1 MNKISIPKYSL
12 SEEIINSI
20 THGIG
25 SLLSIF
31 ALIILIIKASN
42 VSMLATISTIIFGTS
57 MVCLYTIS
65 CIYHALSPKIIA
77 KKVLRVLD
85 HCNVFMLVFGTII
98 PVSLLGIRGVWGWI
112 FLSIVLVTTT
122 TGIIFTAINVDKYIK
137 VSLICHL
144 LNGWSVLIFS
154 YFLFKNIG
162 LIGLL
167 LIIIGG
173 IMYSIGSC
181 LYIIGSRVKYIHSLF
196 HLFCLFGTFFHFL
209 SIYFYIL

>member
-1 MNKISIPKYSL
+1 
-12 SEEIINSI
+12 
-20 THGIG
+20 
-25 SLLSIF
+25 
-31 ALIILIIKASN
+31 
-42 VSMLATISTIIFGTS
+42 

-65 CIYHALSPKIIA
+65 CIYHALSPNIMA

-98 PVSLLGIRGVWGWI
+98 PVSLLGIRGVWGWV